1 MIKKI
6 IFGITIL
13 LNIIL
18 SVVLVFTIIRSV
30 NEITSNY
37 DEDAL
42 TEVADS
48 SVKTELERENFGYVG
63 ARTRPWRYGAQG
75 QEGSEDY
82 YKLGEYTDRLFF
94 REFYEAAGDR
104 HSVEESD
111 KRLEELRTDLS
122 GYENILDKM
131 DESVKKAIK
140 DQ

>member
-18 SVVLVFTIIRSV
+18 SVVLVFTIIRSE

-82 YKLGEYTDRLFF
+82 YKLGEYP
-94 REFYEAAGDR
+94 
-104 HSVEESD
+104 HSYG
-111 KRLEELRTDLS
+111 RQHRRTGCSS
-122 GYENILDKM
+122 GNSTKLQVTGIP
-131 DESVKKAIK
+131 
-140 DQ
+140 